1 VRTDWPL
8 SRLAGLAV
16 LLLVTAFAAP
26 GEALGAGPP
35 KPPPDT
41 SAIDQYIEV
50 VPTGGGGSAGGVGAP
65 KSKSV
70 SKRIGTLLSTNGG
83 KDAATLRAVV
93 SSSAYGAPQQQLQQ
107 TSEPEQQAPAKTKPA
122 AKPKPGSKAKHASKP
137 KPKPKPVTTVRAT
150 PGTPSALSA
159 AFSASAGGGS
169 HAFWLLAI
177 ILVTTLGALV
187 TAGLRQRARRY

>member
-16 LLLVTAFAAP
+16 LVLVTAFAAP
-26 GEALGAGPP
+26 GQALAAGAP

-50 VPTGGGGSAGGVGAP
+50 VPTGGGGAAGGVGAP
-65 KSKSV
+65 KSKAV

-93 SSSAYGAPQQQLQQ
+93 SSSAYGAPQQQLQE
-107 TSEPEQQAPAKTKPA
+107 TSDPEQQAPAKTKPP
-122 AKPKPGSKAKHASKP
+122 AKSKPGSKAKHGSKP
-137 KPKPKPVTTVRAT
+137 KAKPVTTVRAT

-177 ILVTTLGALV
+177 LLVTTLVALV

>member
-26 GEALGAGPP
+26 GQSLAAGPP

-50 VPTGGGGSAGGVGAP
+50 VPTGGGGAAGGIGAP
-65 KSKSV
+65 KSKAV

-107 TSEPEQQAPAKTKPA
+107 TSDPEQQAPAKTKPA
-122 AKPKPGSKAKHASKP
+122 AKPKPGSKANHGS
-137 KPKPKPVTTVRAT
+137 KPKPVTTAQAT
-150 PGTPSALSA
+150 PATPSPLSA
-159 AFSASAGGGS
+159 AFSASGGGGS

-177 ILVTTLGALV
+177 VLVTTLAALV